1 MTAFLLFLVLLGAWQ
16 LYVDLSGV
24 DRILLAAP
32 TEVASSLWTDR
43 GLLWSN
49 LVVTGQ
55 EVVLGLL
62 VALVVSLAIA
72 VVVHLSPP
80 LRRAIM
86 PLAAASQAVPIVLFA
101 PILAF
106 WWGFDIR
113 PKLAIVALITFFPI
127 VVTTLDGLESVD
139 PALGKLLRTFG
150 ASRWRTLRLVEA
162 PAALPGLLSGAKIA
176 VAVAVIGAVLAEDAG
191 ATRGLGLMFTQANN
205 QLETARAF
213 AAVVVLTVLAA
224 ALFAT
229 LSLAERRLVPWAER
243 SRNREGDAP

>member
-1 MTAFLLFLVLLGAWQ
+1 VTAFLLFLALLGAWQ
-16 LYVDLSGV
+16 LYVELGGV

-32 TEVASSLWTDR
+32 TEVASALWNDR

-49 LVVTGQ
+49 TLVTGQ
-55 EVVLGLL
+55 EVVLGLA
-62 VALVVSLAIA
+62 VALAVALAMA

-86 PLAAASQAVPIVLFA
+86 PLAAASQAIPIVLFA
-101 PILAF
+101 PLLAF

-176 VAVAVIGAVLAEDAG
+176 VAVAVIGAVLAEGAG
-191 ATRGLGLMFTQANN
+191 ATKGLGLMFTQANN

-224 ALFAT
+224 ALFAA

-243 SRNREGDAP
+243 SRNRTGDAP

>member
-86 PLAAASQAVPIVLFA
+86 PLAAASQAIPIVLFA
-101 PILAF
+101 P
-106 WWGFDIR
+106 
-113 PKLAIVALITFFPI
+113 
-127 VVTTLDGLESVD
+127 
-139 PALGKLLRTFG
+139 TFG